1 MNSTDRN
8 LGMDRPIDR
17 RQFVNGVAAAVGA
30 SLLPKWSWALELDA
44 QAAAA
49 EQSPDYYPPR
59 LTGMRGRPCRLVR
72 GGARSCA
79 TAGASTSSSVA
90 HTGETYDL
98 VVVGGGLSGLAAAHY
113 FVKNVGRSARVLVI
127 DNHDDFGGHAK
138 RNEFV
143 VDGKTIVLN
152 GGTLNIES
160 PLRYNLP
167 SRQLLEEIGV
177 DITRFVKSNESL
189 AGLYNVARSAG
200 RALLRQGDVGPG
212 QAQPCGRPRRP
223 GQRRRGG
230 YPQEYLDLMPLS
242 AKAKADMLRLQ
253 DPNQPDYMPGLDST
267 AKKAQ
272 LAKMS
277 LEHYLLEV
285 AKVDKQCLWFF
296 ITTGR
301 GNFCVG
307 ADAIPALFGWEM
319 GVPGFAG
326 LKLEPTPD
334 GVLAD
339 LPGGHHGRQ
348 KAAGGGGSIHFPD
361 GNATRGPAAGPLADS
376 RRGAGQDAGGRRR
389 RARQL
394 RAARPRRPDGAHPPE
409 QHGRQ
414 RPPRRQPGVGE
425 GGHRHLQPRRQAVRR
440 ARPPRRDGVLEHVHS
455 RTSRPRSRRR
465 RKRRCCSASRARS
478 STRAWRCGSWTA
490 FEKLGISNV
499 ATPTMYHDSLGLAEA
514 VDLGDIKHARTP
526 NDPVVLHMGRHPCAP
541 GKPRK
546 EQHRI
551 GRADLLAATF
561 EDFERSIRDQL
572 ARVLGGGGFDPGARH
587 RRDHRQPLAA
597 RLRLHLQQPD
607 RSDGLGVHVERRS
620 PVREGAAAVR
630 ANHDRQ
636 LRRGGQPAHR
646 RGVPGGEPRG
656 RRGARAACLS
666 VPDRPATEWRQGQ
679 SNRVSAASGSS
690 RRPSASC
697 RWAWARSSRW
707 RRRRW
712 RRSRRTSPRTS
723 TSTTGC
729 SRN

>member
-1 MNSTDRN
+1 MGNAMNSDDRN
-8 LGMDRPIDR
+8 LGMDCPIDR
-17 RQFVNGVAAAVGA
+17 RQFVNGVATAVGA

-59 LTGMRGRPCRLVR
+59 LTGMRGSHAGSFEVAHQLRDR
-72 GGARSCA
+72 RSVDL
-79 TAGASTSSSVA
+79 SSAA

-113 FVKNVGRSARVLVI
+113 FVKNVGRSARVLVL

-167 SRQLLEEIGV
+167 SRQLLESIGV
-177 DITRFVKSNESL
+177 DLPRFVSSNESI
-189 AGLYNVARSAG
+189 AGLYSSLGLRGGHFFDKETWGKDVLAVRPAAARG
-200 RALLRQGDVGPG
+200 QG
-212 QAQPCGRPRRP
+212 
-223 GQRRRGG
+223 RRGG
-230 YPQEYLDLMPLS
+230 YPQDYLDQMPLS

-253 DPNQPDYMPGLDST
+253 DPSQPDYMPGLDSA
-267 AKKAQ
+267 AKKAR
-272 LAKMS
+272 LATMS

-319 GVPGFAG
+319 GVPGFQG
-326 LKLEPTPD
+326 LKLEPTPE

-361 GNATRGPAAGPLADS
+361 GNATVARLLIRWLIPDAVPGKTQEDVGGARVNYALLDRPDQTARVRLNSTVVNVRHDGNPETAKEAIVTYSRGGKLFDVRGRHVVMACWNMFIPVLAPELPQAQKDALMYGVKGPLVYTSVAL
-376 RRGAGQDAGGRRR
+376 RR
-389 RARQL
+389 
-394 RAARPRRPDGAHPPE
+394 
-409 QHGRQ
+409 
-414 RPPRRQPGVGE
+414 
-425 GGHRHLQPRRQAVRR
+425 
-440 ARPPRRDGVLEHVHS
+440 
-455 RTSRPRSRRR
+455 
-465 RKRRCCSASRARS
+465 
-478 STRAWRCGSWTA
+478 WTA
-490 FEKLGISNV
+490 FQKLGLSNV
-499 ATPTMYHDSLGLAEA
+499 STPTMYHDSFGLAEA

-526 NDPVVLHMGRHPCAP
+526 DDPIVVHMGRHPCAP

-561 EDFERSIRDQL
+561 EDFERSIRDQM
-572 ARVLGGGGFDPGARH
+572 ARVLGPGGFDPARDIAAITVNRWPH
-587 RRDHRQPLAA
+587 GYAYTYNSLYEPMDWVFTSSNERPCVVARQPFGRITIANSDAA
-597 RLRLHLQQPD
+597 ASPHTDAAFLEASRAVGEVL
-607 RSDGLGVHVERRS
+607 ERRAY
-620 PVREGAAAVR
+620 PF
-630 ANHDRQ
+630 
-636 LRRGGQPAHR
+636 L
-646 RGVPGGEPRG
+646 
-656 RRGARAACLS
+656 
-666 VPDRPATEWRQGQ
+666 
-679 SNRVSAASGSS
+679 
-690 RRPSASC
+690 
-697 RWAWARSSRW
+697 
-707 RRRRW
+707 
-712 RRSRRTSPRTS
+712 TSPQRS
-723 TSTTGC
+723 GGGA
-729 SRN
+729 